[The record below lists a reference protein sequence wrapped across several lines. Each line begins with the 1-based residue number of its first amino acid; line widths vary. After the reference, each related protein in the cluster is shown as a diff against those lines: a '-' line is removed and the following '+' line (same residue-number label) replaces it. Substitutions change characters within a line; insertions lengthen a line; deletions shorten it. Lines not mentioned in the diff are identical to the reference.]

1 MDAWTAGMMTRQQFA
16 EAQRDE
22 VINIALQWQQRAFDA
37 EKSLNEALDKYAK
50 ARDANAKWAACGKEQ
65 DAYIK
70 GLEEQIHKMS
80 AFSQKIIAEKTALQA
95 KVDELT
101 KYIENNSQK

>member
-1 MDAWTAGMMTRQQFA
+1 MDAWTAGMMTRRQFA

-22 VINIALQWQQRAFDA
+22 VINIALQWQQRAFKA
-37 EKSLNEALDKYAK
+37 EKSLNK
-50 ARDANAKWAACGKEQ
+50 ARDRNAEWAARGKEQ

-80 AFSQKIIAEKTALQA
+80 AFSQKIIAEKKALQA
-95 KVDELT
+95 KVDEIT

>member
-1 MDAWTAGMMTRQQFA
+1 MDAWKAGMMTRPQFA

-50 ARDANAKWAACGKEQ
+50 ARDANAKWAACGMR
-65 DAYIK
+65 A
-70 GLEEQIHKMS
+70 
-80 AFSQKIIAEKTALQA
+80 KTLTLKAL
-95 KVDELT
+95 KSKST
-101 KYIENNSQK
+101 K